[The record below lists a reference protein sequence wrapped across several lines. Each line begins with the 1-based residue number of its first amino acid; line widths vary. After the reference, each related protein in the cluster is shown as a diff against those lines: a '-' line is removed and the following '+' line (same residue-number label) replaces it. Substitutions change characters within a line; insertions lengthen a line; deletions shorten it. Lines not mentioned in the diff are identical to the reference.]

1 MGTGRPGG
9 LRRLRAQALLADGR
23 CQGFGGDRVSAASSC
38 PKPLLLFSRGT
49 QLPSLCRARA
59 VGDPEEIGGSSQQGR
74 SGGGWGGG
82 LSPPHSR
89 TPVHD
94 HLRFGDWFGKPSE
107 LLNAVPQVSVEPQ
120 ALKVLSEELICLI
133 FSRGWPG
140 RRGSMASADSTST
153 VHRRG
158 SPLCAVT
165 C

>member
-74 SGGGWGGG
+74 SGGVKPPSLTYTCSRSSEIWG
-82 LSPPHSR
+82 LVWETVRTSERSPPSLCGASGFESALRRADMFDLQQGLARPEGLNGLCRQYLHSAQK
-89 TPVHD
+89 
-94 HLRFGDWFGKPSE
+94 GKPVVCGD
-107 LLNAVPQVSVEPQ
+107 LLRE
-120 ALKVLSEELICLI
+120 
-133 FSRGWPG
+133 
-140 RRGSMASADSTST
+140 
-153 VHRRG
+153 
-158 SPLCAVT
+158 
-165 C
+165 

>member
-1 MGTGRPGG
+1 M
-9 LRRLRAQALLADGR
+9 
-23 CQGFGGDRVSAASSC
+23 
-38 PKPLLLFSRGT
+38 
-49 QLPSLCRARA
+49 
-59 VGDPEEIGGSSQQGR
+59 GDPEEIGGSSQQG
-74 SGGGWGGG
+74 SGGL

-120 ALKVLSEELICLI
+120 ALKALRRADVFDLQQGLA
-133 FSRGWPG
+133 RP
-140 RRGSMASADSTST
+140 RGSMASADSTST